1 MTAPTTPPDNAG
13 LAERLRRASGL
24 SLWFEDTGTTT
35 VALDI
40 GPLCA
45 EAADYIEALRPS
57 VWMDIR
63 TAPKDGTKVLAWADG
78 EVVIVS
84 FRKRWA
90 KAPEAE
96 WMEATGECYEGY
108 IPTHWQPLPSAPTPP
123 KAPTP

>member
-1 MTAPTTPPDNAG
+1 MTTTPPDNAG

-63 TAPKDGTKVLAWADG
+63 TAPKGVDVLVCSEDFEGPVVAVKVSGRDADWWTFDVHELG
-78 EVVIVS
+78 PTPCEV
-84 FRKRWA
+84 
-90 KAPEAE
+90 
-96 WMEATGECYEGY
+96 TN
-108 IPTHWQPLPSAPTPP
+108 PTHWMHLPTPP